1 MTYLTSIRSWL
12 QQRCTSDTG
21 ASLVEYSLL
30 VSLIAVVCVLAV
42 AGLGTDVNE
51 QFGNLTN
58 TLNG

>member
-12 QQRCTSDTG
+12 RQRCTSDTG

-42 AGLGTDVNE
+42 AGLGADVNE
-51 QFGNLTN
+51 QFGSLTGQ
-58 TLNG
+58 LSD